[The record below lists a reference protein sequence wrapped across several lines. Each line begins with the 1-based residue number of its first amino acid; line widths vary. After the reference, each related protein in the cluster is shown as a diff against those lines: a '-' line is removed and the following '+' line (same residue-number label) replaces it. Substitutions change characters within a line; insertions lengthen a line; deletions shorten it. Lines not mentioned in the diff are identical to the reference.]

1 MMAMNFRLTNIPPV
15 TKATLVTSFILSLLC
30 AVFRYRLYTSST
42 VTSSQSIT
50 EQQLGVPFLT
60 LIPAASYIFPW
71 TFITAAFVQDNIISV
86 PPLKRM

>member
-1 MMAMNFRLTNIPPV
+1 MAMNFRLTNIPPV
-15 TKATLVTSFILSLLC
+15 TKATLVASFLLSVLR

-42 VTSSQSIT
+42 VTSTQSIT
-50 EQQLGVPFLT
+50 EQQLAVPFLT

-86 PPLKRM
+86 SPPKRM